1 MILNSKFVRSI
12 KFFVSR
18 PKYQSSLSLPNEPA
32 DDNESW
38 QSDAEIANDVS
49 LQRPYTMASLVL
61 GLVLGLSAA
70 SMFTNDKTSSGALS
84 KQSCARAKYL
94 QELKPK
100 Y

>member
-49 LQRPYTMASLVL
+49 LQRPYTMAY
-61 GLVLGLSAA
+61 LVLGLSAA
-70 SMFTNDKTSSGALS
+70 SMFTNNKTSSGALS

>member
-12 KFFVSR
+12 KFSVSR

-49 LQRPYTMASLVL
+49 LQRPYTMAY
-61 GLVLGLSAA
+61 LVLGLSAA
-70 SMFTNDKTSSGALS
+70 SMFTNNKTSSGALS